1 MAGISAKGTKLY
13 MWEMEG
19 TAKAEDIVPNVVSIS
34 DVGGEVD
41 EVEVTDLDSGEY
53 KEFIATY
60 KDGGSIDVVINL
72 VTPEKAEKFKEAFDD
87 SAYRMFGIAYPT
99 VLAPM
104 SVQFTGFIKSYKVTG
119 ISSDGTLQA
128 SCSIRVSGKFTT
140 FTKPIAH

>member
-13 MWEMEG
+13 MWDLEG
-19 TAKAEDIVPNVVSIS
+19 TAKVADVIPNVVSIS

-60 KDGGSIDVVINL
+60 KDGGSIDVVLNL
-72 VTPEKAEKFKEAFDD
+72 VTPEKAEKFKAAFDD
-87 SAYRMFGIAYPT
+87 SAYRMFGIAYPG
-99 VLAPM
+99 VLSPM
-104 SVQFTGFIKSYKVTG
+104 SCQFKGFIKSYKVTG

-128 SCSIRVSGKFTT
+128 SCSIRVSGKYTA
-140 FTKPIAH
+140 FTKPVEA